1 MTRKSYIILLILA
14 LGNCVSVV
22 AQGEYGYL
30 TLSSHVHFETI
41 MIDDSS
47 YTRSDKI
54 ALQAGTHVVVVQN
67 PDRTSFQALD
77 FTKTITIRPGE
88 NEKVVVYFDMLAE
101 INSVPNGA
109 SVSYDSELLGV
120 TPFYLRL
127 REYKERT
134 LHFKKPG
141 YEDFLATVSDSTINN
156 NYLFISLNPNLKNRS
171 NNQNQFV
178 NLEWQERG
186 PHKYKSAIWISNA
199 LGVVFGASAA
209 YYKKK
214 GDDTFEK
221 AKIARR
227 LGDTDAQKRHLA
239 KTRKYDRY
247 AVIGFIGM
255 QTNVAALVYFLLKS
269 R

>member
-1 MTRKSYIILLILA
+1 MPLE
-14 LGNCVSVV
+14 
-22 AQGEYGYL
+22 AQEGDGYL
-30 TLSSHVHFETI
+30 TLLSRVHFEKI
-41 MIDDSS
+41 IIDDSS
-47 YTRSDKI
+47 YAKSDRI
-54 ALQAGTHVVVVQN
+54 ALPPGKHVVVVQN

-88 NEKVVVYFDMLAE
+88 NEKVEVYFDMLAE
-101 INSVPNGA
+101 INSIPSGA
-109 SVSYDSELLGV
+109 AVSCDSELLGV

-127 REYKERT
+127 TQYKNRT
-134 LHFKKPG
+134 LQFKKPG
-141 YEDFLATVSDSTINN
+141 YEDFFVTVTDSAIEK
-156 NYLFISLNPNLKNRS
+156 NYLFISQNPNLKTRS

-199 LGVVFGASAA
+199 LGVVFGAGAA

-227 LGDTDAQKRHLA
+227 LGDTDAQRRHLA

-247 AVIGFIGM
+247 AVVGFIGM